1 MKIKFNLLKNII
13 ITFLSIF
20 FLLLVFLIL
29 AYLYI
34 LPNLVKSDFAIN
46 KVQKIVKEQLNLD
59 LSVTKPKLET
69 SFNPEIEFDV
79 EKLILSKNN
88 EILVDLNDFEIEIS
102 FEDIFNKTIKLK
114 ELEAKKL
121 IVKVDKIISAFPQS
135 DKKTETKPIDLKF
148 NLIEADIELDYFM
161 ASFLQNKTLVELFVK
176 NSKLENR
183 NFIFESSVDI
193 YKNNQK
199 LVQILTKSNDEIKF
213 CDDKI
218 QISNLKFLIN
228 KSRLKVNSDI
238 YVDKITANV
247 KSDVFYLADVFD
259 LINSD
264 LFIPQGSA
272 MLLPINSPK
281 GNVNFDI
288 NMNNLDLSGIIDV
301 NNTGIK
307 IKDVSNLPISVTDGK
322 IKISKDKID
331 FINLIGY
338 YGKNKSN
345 KLKISGDIKDYYKTF
360 DSNIVIES
368 IITNEF
374 FKDYLSKLIN
384 NSVLMVSK
392 PSPTKI
398 IYKSKN
404 NIMDIIWFAQIS
416 KGVNF
421 GLSDEKSALSDYDRA
436 VLGEFQISGNKL
448 EIKNL
453 NYYIAANIVRGVKLQ
468 PILTLNGLMDLT
480 GKIDRIGFV
489 FGRELPC
496 EFLNIFV
503 KQKMFKKGTI
513 KGNLAVEFVND
524 IPYLDADMQI
534 KNTFI
539 PSQRLSLREMALKT
553 NNNLINLNAKGR
565 FKRAKYDFKGSIKN
579 GLEPPFTIKN
589 LALDIDNLDVERI
602 LASFNNQ
609 KTSNTNDVENIEI
622 SSEDDIQD
630 DNYMFD
636 TSLVR
641 IEDCDFTLQKG
652 NYKDIKF
659 GNIKAKLTLDEKGI
673 LKVNSNKF
681 DIAEGS
687 SSLKVICDLQKLKY
701 YIRLGIKGID
711 SNLMAKTLFNLDREI
726 TGAAYG
732 LIELSGDKTLKLNG
746 DIKFLI
752 NDGTIGK
759 IGLVEY
765 LMKIA
770 SVFRNP
776 IVMVSPATI
785 MDIVSIPEG
794 KFDKIEGVIK
804 IKDNVLSMINIKSY
818 SKTLSALIR
827 GKFDLD
833 RHDASLRIYTR
844 FSTDKKSMFGVLRN
858 LSLNSLANKVKFT
871 SRNDANYYASEL
883 VDLPQIEVEE
893 SKTQV
898 FLTQVEGDIEHY
910 NFLSSLKKI
919 K

>member
-1 MKIKFNLLKNII
+1 MKINFNLVKNLLII
-13 ITFLSIF
+13 FLSLF
-20 FLLLVFLIL
+20 FLLLAFLIL
-29 AYLYI
+29 SYLYI
-34 LPNLVKSDFAIN
+34 LPNLVKSEFAIN
-46 KVQKIVKEQLNLD
+46 KVQKIVKEQLSLD
-59 LSVTKPKLET
+59 LVVQNPNLET
-69 SFNPEIEFDV
+69 SFEPEIEFDV
-79 EKLILSKNN
+79 KKLLLSKNN
-88 EILVDLNDFEIEIS
+88 DVLVDLDDFEIEIS
-102 FEDIFNKTIKLK
+102 FKNIFKKELKLK

-121 IVKVDKIISAFPQS
+121 IIKVDKLISALPKVEA
-135 DKKTETKPIDLKF
+135 KKQTKPCDFKF
-148 NLIEADIELDYFM
+148 NFIESDINLDYFM
-161 ASFLQNKTLVELFVK
+161 ASFVQNKSLVELIVK
-176 NSKLENR
+176 NSKLENK

-193 YKNNQK
+193 YKNNKK
-199 LVQILTKSNDEIKF
+199 LVQILTKSKNEIVVDE
-213 CDDKI
+213 DKI
-218 QISNLKFLIN
+218 KISDLKILIN

-238 YVDKITANV
+238 TLDKITANV
-247 KSDVFYLADVFD
+247 KSDVFYLSDVFD

-288 NMNNLDLSGIIDV
+288 NLDNFDLSGVVDV

-307 IKDVSNLPISVTDGK
+307 IKDVSNLPINVIDGK

-331 FINLIGY
+331 FVNLVGY

-345 KLKISGDIKDYYKTF
+345 KLSINGDIKDYYKTF
-360 DSNIVIES
+360 DSNIVIDS

-421 GLSDEKSALSDYDRA
+421 GLTNEKSTLSDYDRA
-436 VLGEFQISGNKL
+436 VLGQFQINGNKL

-480 GKIDRIGFV
+480 GKIDKIGFA

-513 KGNLAVEFVND
+513 KGNLAVQFVD
-524 IPYLDADMQI
+524 DVSYLDADMQI

-539 PSQRLSLREMALKT
+539 PSQRLSLREMTLKT
-553 NNNLINLNAKGR
+553 NGNLINLNAKGR
-565 FKRAKYDFKGSIKN
+565 FKRAKYDFKGSLKN
-579 GLEPPFTIKN
+579 GLKPPFVIKN

-609 KTSNTNDVENIEI
+609 KSTDIKEVNDVEIT
-622 SSEDDIQD
+622 SEDDIQD

-652 NYKDIKF
+652 NYKDINF

-673 LKVNSNKF
+673 LRINSNKF
-681 DIAEGS
+681 DIAEGT
-687 SSLKVICDLQKLKY
+687 SSLKVECDLQKLKY

-732 LIELSGDKTLKLNG
+732 LMELNGDSTLKLNG
-746 DIKFLI
+746 NIRFLI

-818 SKTLSALIR
+818 SDTLSALIR
-827 GKFDLD
+827 GRFDLD

-844 FSTDKKSMFGVLRN
+844 FSTDKKSMFGFLRN
-858 LSLNSLANKVKFT
+858 LSLNSLANKVKLT

-883 VDLPQIEVEE
+883 VDLPPIDAEE

-898 FLTQVEGDIEHY
+898 FLTQVEGDIEHF

>member
-404 NIMDIIWFAQIS
+404 NIMDIIWFAQIL

-436 VLGEFQISGNKL
+436 VLGEFQINGNKL

-496 EFLNIFV
+496 E
-503 KQKMFKKGTI
+503 
-513 KGNLAVEFVND
+513 
-524 IPYLDADMQI
+524 
-534 KNTFI
+534 
-539 PSQRLSLREMALKT
+539 
-553 NNNLINLNAKGR
+553 
-565 FKRAKYDFKGSIKN
+565 
-579 GLEPPFTIKN
+579 
-589 LALDIDNLDVERI
+589 
-602 LASFNNQ
+602 
-609 KTSNTNDVENIEI
+609 
-622 SSEDDIQD
+622 
-630 DNYMFD
+630 
-636 TSLVR
+636 
-641 IEDCDFTLQKG
+641 C
-652 NYKDIKF
+652 
-659 GNIKAKLTLDEKGI
+659 
-673 LKVNSNKF
+673 
-681 DIAEGS
+681 
-687 SSLKVICDLQKLKY
+687 
-701 YIRLGIKGID
+701 
-711 SNLMAKTLFNLDREI
+711 
-726 TGAAYG
+726 
-732 LIELSGDKTLKLNG
+732 
-746 DIKFLI
+746 
-752 NDGTIGK
+752 
-759 IGLVEY
+759 
-765 LMKIA
+765 
-770 SVFRNP
+770 
-776 IVMVSPATI
+776 
-785 MDIVSIPEG
+785 
-794 KFDKIEGVIK
+794 
-804 IKDNVLSMINIKSY
+804 
-818 SKTLSALIR
+818 
-827 GKFDLD
+827 
-833 RHDASLRIYTR
+833 
-844 FSTDKKSMFGVLRN
+844 
-858 LSLNSLANKVKFT
+858 
-871 SRNDANYYASEL
+871 
-883 VDLPQIEVEE
+883 
-893 SKTQV
+893 
-898 FLTQVEGDIEHY
+898 
-910 NFLSSLKKI
+910 
-919 K
+919 